1 MNVKELPKRNLI
13 YRPMRTAALFIL
25 TFFLSFVIFS
35 GSAVIWSLQNGLHR
49 LEDRLGADI
58 IVMPNSA
65 KTKLNPK
72 AMLLNGTP
80 GYFYMPKEKLVLIR
94 HIEGVDRVSPQ
105 IFLASLSASCCSV
118 PVQIIGFDP
127 DTDFLIQPWIRK
139 RYAKELKLGDVVAG
153 ASVNADVGSDIRF
166 YNQNCRIVSKLE
178 KTGTG
183 LDTAVYTNAETIRML
198 IDASS
203 KMGLNTVFK
212 GDVNDIISS
221 VYIKVKNGYEIKKV
235 ADNINLRVRKV
246 KAVQTQSMLSEIG
259 GSLSGVSNTIKGLIL
274 SIWFMAFII
283 LGIAFSV
290 LIGERKKEFAVLR
303 LLGTSRR
310 MLAGI
315 ILKESAILSVA
326 GGIAG
331 VFSGILMI
339 IPFGSLIEASLNLPF
354 LIPEPSKL
362 ILLGGVTLLVLG
374 VIGPI
379 AAAYAAFR
387 LSRVDPAAI
396 LREGN

>member
-1 MNVKELPKRNLI
+1 MSDC
-13 YRPMRTAALFIL
+13 F
-25 TFFLSFVIFS
+25 
-35 GSAVIWSLQNGLHR
+35 Q
-49 LEDRLGADI
+49 
-58 IVMPNSA
+58 
-65 KTKLNPK
+65 
-72 AMLLNGTP
+72 
-80 GYFYMPKEKLVLIR
+80 IR
-94 HIEGVDRVSPQ
+94 
-105 IFLASLSASCCSV
+105 
-118 PVQIIGFDP
+118 
-127 DTDFLIQPWIRK
+127 
-139 RYAKELKLGDVVAG
+139 
-153 ASVNADVGSDIRF
+153 
-166 YNQNCRIVSKLE
+166 

-198 IDASS
+198 IDASA

-303 LLGTSRR
+303 MLGTSRR

-331 VFSGILMI
+331 VFQEYL
-339 IPFGSLIEASLNLPF
+339 
-354 LIPEPSKL
+354 
-362 ILLGGVTLLVLG
+362 
-374 VIGPI
+374 
-379 AAAYAAFR
+379 
-387 LSRVDPAAI
+387 
-396 LREGN
+396 